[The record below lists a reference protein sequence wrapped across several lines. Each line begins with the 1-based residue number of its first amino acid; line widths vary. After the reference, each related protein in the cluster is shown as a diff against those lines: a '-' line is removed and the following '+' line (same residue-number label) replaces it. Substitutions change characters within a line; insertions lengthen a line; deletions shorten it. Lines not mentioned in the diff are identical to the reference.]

1 MATNKKNEFPVVN
14 NEKLNLALSAFVSS
28 FKENKKDFLEK
39 GVNVEDVKS
48 LTESF
53 KGKAALTA
61 LSTVVSVIAAL
72 PIQEFLAFSSTF
84 KTIQKAKLLE
94 ALMESMKS
102 NGADN
107 DIDK

>member
-1 MATNKKNEFPVVN
+1 MATNKKMSFLLN
-14 NEKLNLALSAFVSS
+14 NEKLDIALCAFVDS
-28 FKENKKDFLEK
+28 FKKNKKGFLEE

-53 KGKAALTA
+53 KGKAAITA
-61 LSTVVSVIAAL
+61 LSVAVAVITSL
-72 PIQEFLAFSSTF
+72 PIKEFLAFSSTF
-84 KTIQKAKLLE
+84 EKIQKAKLLE
-94 ALMESMKS
+94 ALIESMKS

>member
-1 MATNKKNEFPVVN
+1 MATNKKNEFPVIN
-14 NEKLNLALSAFVSS
+14 NEKLNIAVSAFVSS
-28 FKENKKDFLEK
+28 FEENKKGFLEQ

-72 PIQEFLAFSSTF
+72 PIKEFLAFSSTF
-84 KTIQKAKLLE
+84 KSIQKAKLLE
-94 ALMESMKS
+94 ALMERMKS
-102 NGADN
+102 NGADD

>member
-1 MATNKKNEFPVVN
+1 MK
-14 NEKLNLALSAFVSS
+14 
-28 FKENKKDFLEK
+28 K

-61 LSTVVSVIAAL
+61 LSTVVSVIDVL
-72 PIQEFLAFSSTF
+72 PIQEFLTFSSTF
-84 KTIQKAKLLE
+84 KIIQETKLLE
-94 ALMESMKS
+94 ALME
-102 NGADN
+102 NGTDN